1 MSDGQPVD
9 PRRAYIL
16 AFRRALQYWRTTNLA
31 DSVCITQAI
40 KTATSEHPLD
50 ETQQRDVDGFLK
62 DELKPKPAPWQ
73 HTGASESLWID
84 FEAE

>member
-1 MSDGQPVD
+1 MSDQPID

-16 AFRRALQYWRTTNLA
+16 AFRRALKYWHTTNLS
-31 DSVCITQAI
+31 DSVCINQAI
-40 KTATSEHPLD
+40 QTAKHEHLLN

-62 DELKPKPAPWQ
+62 DELKPRRSPR
-73 HTGASESLWID
+73 HHIGASESLWID